1 MDDDS
6 NGLAATGGGAE
17 AAPRSP
23 TGGALHGG
31 CEGLEEAGLM
41 LTAYLAAR
49 RKQSAESSGA
59 AADSRGGVVMGV
71 PRSGAAPEGTL
82 LRNSLGTAG
91 FA

>member
-1 MDDDS
+1 
-6 NGLAATGGGAE
+6 
-17 AAPRSP
+17 
-23 TGGALHGG
+23 
-31 CEGLEEAGLM
+31 M